1 MNLPKFIAR
10 DSFYV
15 VGLAIETKNEI
26 EMTENRKIPEVWETY
41 YKEQM
46 SEKILNKQVP
56 EVTIAL
62 YSNYESN
69 ENGTYTYAV
78 GVPVDK
84 IAHVP
89 ENMTTFNIPASEY
102 AVFTT
107 RKGKLSEVIPEAWE
121 YIWKWSKENK
131 RKFTT
136 DFELYDERSIDPNNS
151 QVDIYI
157 AIG

>member
-1 MNLPKFIAR
+1 MNLPKVIAR

-46 SEKILNKQVP
+46 SEKILNKQIP
-56 EVTIAL
+56 EVTISL

-78 GVPVDK
+78 G
-84 IAHVP
+84 
-89 ENMTTFNIPASEY
+89 
-102 AVFTT
+102 
-107 RKGKLSEVIPEAWE
+107 
-121 YIWKWSKENK
+121 
-131 RKFTT
+131 
-136 DFELYDERSIDPNNS
+136 
-151 QVDIYI
+151 
-157 AIG
+157 